1 MNIEHSILL
10 QKINNGEEN
19 AFQYLFEEFYSMLT
33 VYANKYLQDMD
44 LSRDIVQDV
53 FVRLY
58 EKRESINIEI
68 SLKSYLFKSVYNSCI
83 NHIRINDIHNKHLY
97 NIKKRKENDYV
108 DLVEEMQT
116 SELEKFLYDA
126 ISELPEQCKKIFKM
140 NRFKGMKNA
149 EIAEKLKL
157 SKRTVETQISK
168 ALKILREKLSH
179 YRELNN
185 ILKLETT

>member
-1 MNIEHSILL
+1 
-10 QKINNGEEN
+10 
-19 AFQYLFEEFYSMLT
+19 MLT
-33 VYANKYLQDMD
+33 VYANKYLHNIDQA
-44 LSRDIVQDV
+44 RDIVQDV

-58 EKRESINIEI
+58 EKRKSITIETSI
-68 SLKSYLFKSVYNSCI
+68 KSYLFKSVYNSCI
-83 NHIRINDIHNKHLY
+83 NYIRINNIHNKHLL
-97 NIKKRKENDYV
+97 NIKKGKENDYV
-108 DLVEEMQT
+108 DLIEEMQT

-140 NRFKGMKNA
+140 NRFNGMKNA

-185 ILKLETT
+185 ILKMEIT